1 MSKSRFNER
10 LNEAK
15 ELVNTH
21 LEKALS
27 QFELIIS
34 DPTITPFQRVIA
46 LQHRSKFKEEKKEDY
61 EGGLKD
67 IEEAIKEA
75 EKIQD
80 IKKKEYSKEFLTIH
94 KLTGLTNAML
104 VAEDQKQQ
112 KFYKRKVLEFV
123 MEISNEATDL
133 IRAKIP
139 NAKILLTD
147 ILNGSIPPN
156 SIKIKDYCPDTT
168 FPLHFLLQATQ
179 DSFDLARELPAL
191 IWDLEGEGGQF
202 ALRIYRK
209 QFLEIMMNERFFN
222 EKPKLDRADLDLLK
236 DVIINIIPWIKDIKF
251 RSRVLIH
258 SLCENTLLG
267 HFFHSSTGPK
277 NTSLGAGRLQQ
288 MAKFLMAIKEE
299 IQIDDKMRIILDK
312 SNLQTVLWRFFP
324 DLQAKLYP
332 LGFRS
337 KLTDTVCRYHD
348 LTLRGDLPLT
358 SKGYLIDLS
367 KSISL
372 DGETKEEDRY
382 IPNRVL

>member
-1 MSKSRFNER
+1 MSKTRFSER

-21 LEKALS
+21 FEKALS
-27 QFELIIS
+27 QFKLIIS
-34 DPTITPFQRVIA
+34 DPTITPHQRVMA

-61 EGGLKD
+61 EGGLQD

-80 IKKKEYSKEFLTIH
+80 ISKKEYIKEFLTIH
-94 KLTGLTNAML
+94 KLTSLTNAML

-112 KFYKRKVLEFV
+112 KFYKRKVLTFV
-123 MEISNEATDL
+123 MEISNEETDL
-133 IRAKIP
+133 IRAKIT
-139 NAKILLTD
+139 NAKIILTD

-156 SIKIKDYCPDTT
+156 SIKIKDYCPETT

-179 DSFDLARELPAL
+179 ESFDLARELPAF
-191 IWDLEGEGGQF
+191 IWDLKDPRGPF

-209 QFLEIMMNERFFN
+209 QFFEVMMDERFFN
-222 EKPKLDRADLDLLK
+222 EKPKLDIVDLDLLK
-236 DVIINIIPWIKDIKF
+236 DVIIKIIPWIKDSEF

-258 SLCENTLLG
+258 ALCENTLLG
-267 HFFHSSTGPK
+267 HFFHSNPGAK

-332 LGFRS
+332 QGFRS

-358 SKGYLIDLS
+358 SKGDRINVS
-367 KSISL
+367 QSISF
-372 DGETKEEDRY
+372 DEETKEDDRY